1 MDRPSFLARPAAWLS
16 TGLGVGYV
24 PRIPG
29 TVGTLWGVALYW
41 LLQDWSP
48 LASGLLILAFGL
60 VSVGVIALAEKQF
73 PKHDSPKIVLD
84 EVVGYLFSV
93 WAIPFTWPH
102 AALGFLLFRF
112 YDILKPF
119 PIRWVDRRCP
129 GGWGVVLDDVLAGVF
144 ANLTLRAVLW
154 AGGLL

>member
-1 MDRPSFLARPAAWLS
+1 M
-16 TGLGVGYV
+16 
-24 PRIPG
+24 
-29 TVGTLWGVALYW
+29 GTLWGVALYW

-73 PKHDSPKIVLD
+73 PRHDSPKIVLD